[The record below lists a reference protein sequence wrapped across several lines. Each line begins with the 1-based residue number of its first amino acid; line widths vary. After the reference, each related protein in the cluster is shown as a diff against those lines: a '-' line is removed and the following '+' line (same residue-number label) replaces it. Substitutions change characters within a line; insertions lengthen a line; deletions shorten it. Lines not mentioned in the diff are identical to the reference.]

1 MILLLKKIFL
11 PGLPQNKYEFLQ
23 TKFMRNNLFILLL
36 SAFLTV
42 EQIYYGLCVRED
54 GSLIQK
60 IHFFSAIALLFYVFV
75 GLSFH
80 IKKPRNI
87 SWMLRIYE
95 IGFGFFG
102 FFVAILRALL
112 VQDNICLLPPIYIA
126 VIYGFAVIF
135 YFHPL
140 NSLFVYATTSF
151 ILIMLLPAFNSEII
165 QSSYIQDIIS
175 NNIIAWIV
183 SVINYNQY
191 VKQFINQK
199 IINQNNQEL
208 KEKALQIERMNDK
221 LRDISTKDF
230 LTNIY
235 NRRKLD
241 EMIEQEYYRA
251 IKKGTKFSIILI
263 DLDFF
268 KSVNDTYG
276 HSIGDKILIE
286 TAKLLESNI
295 RSSDMVGRWGGE
307 EFLIICPKTNIEQA
321 LCISEKLRKN
331 IANYKFSVVHN
342 RTSSFGV
349 ATYENGDTISGLIGR
364 ADKGLY
370 QAKENGRNRVE
381 ICGHDSVPPFI

>member
-1 MILLLKKIFL
+1 MISLLKKVFMPAL
-11 PGLPQNKYEFLQ
+11 PRNKYEFLQ

-60 IHFFSAIALLFYVFV
+60 IHFFSVIALLFYVFV
-75 GLSFH
+75 SFSFH
-80 IKKPRNI
+80 LKKPKKI
-87 SWMLRIYE
+87 SWVLRIYE
-95 IGFGFFG
+95 ISFGFFG

-112 VQDNICLLPPIYIA
+112 VKDSLCLLPTIYVA

-140 NSLFVYATTSF
+140 KSLFVYGITSLV
-151 ILIMLLPAFNSEII
+151 LIIALPVFYSDII
-165 QSSYIQDIIS
+165 QSSYMQDIIS

-199 IINQNNQEL
+199 IINENNQEL
-208 KEKALQIERMNDK
+208 KEKALQIEKMNEK

-241 EMIEQEYYRA
+241 EMIEQEYNRA
-251 IKKGTKFSIILI
+251 IRNGTKFSIILI

-276 HSIGDKILIE
+276 HSVGDKILIE
-286 TAKLLESNI
+286 TAQLLESNI
-295 RSSDMVGRWGGE
+295 RNIDMVGRWGGE
-307 EFLIICPKTNIEQA
+307 EFLIICPDTNIEQV
-321 LCISEKLRKN
+321 LCVSEKLRKL
-331 IANYKFSVVHN
+331 IAKYKFSVVHN

-349 ATYENGDTISGLIGR
+349 ATYENSDTISGLIAR
-364 ADKGLY
+364 ADRGLY

-381 ICGHDSVPPFI
+381 ICGQD